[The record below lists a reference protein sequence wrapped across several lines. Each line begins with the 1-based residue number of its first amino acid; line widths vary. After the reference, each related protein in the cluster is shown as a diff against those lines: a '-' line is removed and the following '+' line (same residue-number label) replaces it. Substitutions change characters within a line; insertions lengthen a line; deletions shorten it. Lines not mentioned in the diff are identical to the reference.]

1 MAELSMAEPSMTDIP
16 TGWELRGKPPT
27 LFRRFEFPRYA
38 ATRDFLDAVA
48 ALSET
53 HNLHPQNINFGTTY
67 ANISLEIAAGAPAGA
82 SSDAPPDASSDV
94 PTGAAEFDFAARV
107 NALYQS
113 RPA

>member
-1 MAELSMAEPSMTDIP
+1 MTDIP
-16 TGWELRGKPPT
+16 AGWELRGKPPT

-48 ALSET
+48 GLSET

-67 ANISLEIAAGAPAGA
+67 ANISLEIAAN
-82 SSDAPPDASSDV
+82 V
-94 PTGAAEFDFAARV
+94 PTGASLDTPSGASPDMPAGAAEYDFAARV

-113 RPA
+113 QAA